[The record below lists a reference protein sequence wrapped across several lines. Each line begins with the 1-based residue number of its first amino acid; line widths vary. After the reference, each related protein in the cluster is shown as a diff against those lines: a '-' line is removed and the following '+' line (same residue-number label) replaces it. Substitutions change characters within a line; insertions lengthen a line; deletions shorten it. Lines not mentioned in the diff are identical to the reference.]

1 MRLSHSK
8 NRGFTLVELLVVI
21 AIIGIL
27 VALLLP
33 AIQAAR
39 EAARRSQCTNKM
51 KQIGLALLNFE
62 SSRKVLPYAIT
73 PNDTKTAT
81 KTGLCA
87 GTAVAL
93 PPTNGL
99 MHHTAMTFILPYLEN
114 QTVYDQMDRKLNWYD
129 TTNNAKGYKNIT
141 VAGAD
146 LQEYLCPS
154 AEGRPGTFTT
164 DYIPII
170 DIDAARYCADADTT
184 PKRDLSRLGGL
195 LSADVQNPIR
205 KVADGMSK
213 TMMFFESAGR
223 PNVYDKSKTLLGVMT
238 DSAFGPHA
246 APGAATA
253 TLSSNYQWADGGSKS
268 PDGQDGTVG
277 VLGLDNPNCGLTKII
292 NCSNYKYNAP
302 SGTTPDR
309 ALSPF
314 SFHSGGVNIVFGDGA
329 VALIQETIDTDTF
342 ISLFTRNGG
351 DISGSY

>member
-1 MRLSHSK
+1 MRLSLSK

-73 PNDTKTAT
+73 PNDTKTQT
-81 KTGLCA
+81 KSGLCA
-87 GTAVAL
+87 GANVAL

-99 MHHTAMTFILPYLEN
+99 LHHTAMTFILPYLEN
-114 QTVYDQMDRKLNWYD
+114 QAVYDQMDRKLNWYD
-129 TTNNAKGYKNIT
+129 TTNNAKGYKNIA

-154 AEGRPGTFTT
+154 AEGRPGSFTT

-170 DIDAARYCADADTT
+170 DIDAARYCADAD
-184 PKRDLSRLGGL
+184 PSASIKRDLSRLGGL

-223 PNVYDKSKTLLGVMT
+223 PNVYDKSKTLIGVMSDAT
-238 DSAFGPHA
+238 YGKA

-253 TLSSNYQWADGGSKS
+253 VLSSNYQWADGGSKS
-268 PDGQDGTVG
+268 PDGNDGTVG
-277 VLGLDNPNCGLTKII
+277 ILGLDPNCGLTKII
-292 NCSNYKYNAP
+292 NCSNYAKVAA
-302 SGTTPDR
+302 PDR

-351 DISGSY
+351 DLAGSY

>member
-1 MRLSHSK
+1 MRLSYSK

-62 SSRKVLPYAIT
+62 SARKVLPYAIT

-81 KTGLCA
+81 KSGLCA
-87 GTAVAL
+87 GAAVAL

-99 MHHTAMTFILPYLEN
+99 LHHTAMTFILPYLEN

-129 TTNNAKGYKNIT
+129 TTNNAKGYKNIA

-146 LQEYLCPS
+146 LEEYLCPS
-154 AEGRPGTFTT
+154 AEGRPGSFTT

-170 DIDAARYCADADTT
+170 DIDPVRYCADAAPLTSV
-184 PKRDLSRLGGL
+184 PRDVGKLGGL

-205 KVADGMSK
+205 KVGDGMSK

-238 DSAFGPHA
+238 DTAYGSHA

-253 TLSSNYQWADGGSKS
+253 TKSSNYQWADGGSVS
-268 PDGQDGTVG
+268 PDGNDGTVG
-277 VLGLDNPNCGLTKII
+277 VLGLDPNCQLTKII
-292 NCSNYKYNAP
+292 NCSNYAP
-302 SGTTPDR
+302 KNGALPDR

-329 VALIQETIDTDTF
+329 VALIQDNIDTDTF
-342 ISLFTRNGG
+342 ISLFTRNAG
-351 DISGSY
+351 DIAGSY